1 MYSTPCAVSIDLARH
16 ERMIDERDR
25 REAALEEAREE
36 FIANRITELIETD
49 EFGLLVEC
57 DQKAADAIRK
67 LCRASTSMELNEA
80 QAEINDLIRNQANIS
95 AAREW
100 FLREPAVY
108 FAAED
113 EARAA

>member
-25 REAALEEAREE
+25 REAALEDAREE
-36 FIANRITELIETD
+36 FISSRITELIDTD
-49 EFGLLVEC
+49 EFGLLVEA

-80 QAEINDLIRNQANIS
+80 QAEINDLIRSMANVV
-95 AAREW
+95 AERDWQRE
-100 FLREPAVY
+100 EPRA
-108 FAAED
+108 FFQLQE
-113 EARAA
+113 EA

>member
-1 MYSTPCAVSIDLARH
+1 MCSTPCAVSIDLARH

-80 QAEINDLIRNQANIS
+80 QAEINDLIRSMANVV
-95 AAREW
+95 AECDWKRE
-100 FLREPAVY
+100 EPRV
-108 FAAED
+108 FFQLQED
-113 EARAA
+113 A